1 MRTLGQ
7 FQTSLI
13 FLPQNFI
20 HKKSIKSI
28 KSTKSTKTQTSE
40 QVTFLLLDAFYAHKN
55 ATFFGFVHLYAF
67 CLLVCFLFACLLFAC
82 LFAQSLFVKKNKK
95 KITKMKNKE
104 IWNCPNG
111 LIHITT
117 ESRVIFAGLKTSYF
131 CVP

>member
-20 HKKSIKSI
+20 HKKSTKSIKSI

-55 ATFFGFVHLYAF
+55 ATFLVFVHLYAF
-67 CLLVCFLFACLLFAC
+67 CLLVCSKSFR
-82 LFAQSLFVKKNKK
+82 KK
-95 KITKMKNKE
+95 KKKKKKKKKMENE
-104 IWNCPNG
+104 
-111 LIHITT
+111 
-117 ESRVIFAGLKTSYF
+117 EV
-131 CVP
+131 